1 MAESQRTIKNEVQFS
16 GKALQTGRSVDVV
29 CRPGGLDSG
38 VIFKRTDI
46 PGAPALHLK
55 DVALSDEHDRRTTIG
70 AGPVA
75 IQTVEHFLAAL
86 WCLGIDNLEVEVNA
100 PELPAT
106 DGSAL
111 GFLEKL
117 KEAGIVEQSA
127 TRRIIKIQETIEVK
141 DGDRSLTISPAE
153 KFRVSYLIDYKVKCI
168 GREVFE
174 IDLDSA
180 VFEKE
185 IAPARTFC
193 TKREALFLFL
203 AGFGRGANLS
213 NTLVLGNKG
222 PFGTKFRFPNEPVR
236 HKVLDLVGDLYML
249 GMPVIGR
256 VVAEKSGHKLNG
268 KLVEEIY
275 KRYIESS

>member
-1 MAESQRTIKNEVQFS
+1 MTESQRTIKNEVQFS

-127 TRRIIKIQETIEVK
+127 TRRIIKIQEIIEVK
-141 DGDRSLTISPAE
+141 DGDRSLTISPDE

-174 IDLDSA
+174 IDLDPA

-249 GMPVIGR
+249 RMPVLGR